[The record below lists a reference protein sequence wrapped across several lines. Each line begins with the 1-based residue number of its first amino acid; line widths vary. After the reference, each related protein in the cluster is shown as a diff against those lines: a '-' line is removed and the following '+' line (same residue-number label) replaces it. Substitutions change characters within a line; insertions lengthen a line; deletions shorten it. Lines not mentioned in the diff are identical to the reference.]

1 MKNKLLLLSGTGISR
16 LGDFMYLV
24 ALNVMV
30 LHSTNSPAA
39 VAGLWIVGPIAT
51 VVTKIW
57 SGSIVDRLNK
67 RSIMLITD
75 IIRAV
80 LIGCVPLFDSI
91 WAIYIFIFL
100 TRIATSFFDPAS
112 LTYKTMLIRA
122 EERAQFN
129 AWNSLFTNGA
139 FIIGPALAG
148 ILLTTYSA
156 SFVIYCN
163 SLSFLLSTILI
174 YFLPNITLQTKQN
187 EEVANTFVQT
197 LRSDWKQVF
206 SFARTET
213 YIILI
218 FVLFQATMLVS
229 MALDSQEVVFTNQ
242 VLFLSVMEYS
252 MLVSITGAAYIF
264 GSFLVSLFAKR
275 LPIQHCIG
283 FGTIFTAI
291 GYVIFA
297 FSNSFIVAAGGFI
310 LLGISSSFAGTGFI
324 TFYQNNIPVHMIGR
338 IDSVFDSIKSFIQI
352 FFILAIGASAQ
363 FLSVQ
368 ITVISSSLLI
378 LFLSCLLA
386 IRVMTP
392 SREKYF
398 KATESSLEY

>member
-1 MKNKLLLLSGTGISR
+1 
-16 LGDFMYLV
+16 MYLI

-112 LTYKTMLIRA
+112 FSYKTMLIPA

-129 AWNSLFTNGA
+129 AWSSFCTSG
-139 FIIGPALAG
+139 
-148 ILLTTYSA
+148 LLLSVQLLLEYFSPRTQHP
-156 SFVIYCN
+156 FVIYCN

-174 YFLPNITLQTKQN
+174 YFLPNITLQTKQS

-218 FVLFQATMLVS
+218 FVLFQATMLVA
-229 MALDSQEVVFTNQ
+229 MALDSQEVVLQDKYCFNR
-242 VLFLSVMEYS
+242 Y
-252 MLVSITGAAYIF
+252 
-264 GSFLVSLFAKR
+264 R
-275 LPIQHCIG
+275 IQYAC
-283 FGTIFTAI
+283 
-291 GYVIFA
+291 
-297 FSNSFIVAAGGFI
+297 
-310 LLGISSSFAGTGFI
+310 
-324 TFYQNNIPVHMIGR
+324 
-338 IDSVFDSIKSFIQI
+338 
-352 FFILAIGASAQ
+352 
-363 FLSVQ
+363 
-368 ITVISSSLLI
+368 
-378 LFLSCLLA
+378 
-386 IRVMTP
+386 
-392 SREKYF
+392 
-398 KATESSLEY
+398 

>member
-16 LGDFMYLV
+16 LGDFMYLI

-75 IIRAV
+75 IIRAI

-112 LTYKTMLIRA
+112 FSYKTMLIPA

-129 AWNSLFTNGA
+129 AWSSFCTSGA

-148 ILLTTYSA
+148 ILLTTHSA

-174 YFLPNITLQTKQN
+174 YFLPNITLQTKQS

-206 SFARTET
+206 HSLELKRTLFSYSFYFKRLCLSLWH
-213 YIILI
+213 LI
-218 FVLFQATMLVS
+218 HKKLFYKTSTVLT
-229 MALDSQEVVFTNQ
+229 DI
-242 VLFLSVMEYS
+242 EYS
-252 MLVSITGAAYIF
+252 MLVSITGAAYVS
-264 GSFLVSLFAKR
+264 GSFLSLYLPNVYQFNIVS
-275 LPIQHCIG
+275 
-283 FGTIFTAI
+283 
-291 GYVIFA
+291 
-297 FSNSFIVAAGGFI
+297 
-310 LLGISSSFAGTGFI
+310 
-324 TFYQNNIPVHMIGR
+324 
-338 IDSVFDSIKSFIQI
+338 D
-352 FFILAIGASAQ
+352 
-363 FLSVQ
+363 
-368 ITVISSSLLI
+368 
-378 LFLSCLLA
+378 
-386 IRVMTP
+386 
-392 SREKYF
+392 
-398 KATESSLEY
+398 

>member
-16 LGDFMYLV
+16 LGDFMYLI
-24 ALNVMV
+24 ALNLMV
-30 LHSTNSPAA
+30 LNSTNSPAA

-75 IIRAV
+75 IIRAA
-80 LIGCVPLFDSI
+80 LIGCIPLFDSI
-91 WAIYIFIFL
+91 WAIYMFIFL

-112 LTYKTMLIRA
+112 FTYKTMLIRA

-129 AWNSLFTNGA
+129 AWNSLCTNGA

-156 SFVIYCN
+156 AFVIYCN

-229 MALDSQEVVFTNQ
+229 MALDSQEVVFTRQ
-242 VLFLSVMEYS
+242 VLFLTDIEYS
-252 MLVSITGAAYIF
+252 MLVSITGAAYVS

-283 FGTIFTAI
+283 LGMIFTAI

-324 TFYQNNIPVHMIGR
+324 TFYQNNIPIYMIGR
-338 IDSVFDSIKSFIQI
+338 IDSVFDSIKNFIQI
-352 FFILAIGASAQ
+352 FFVLAIGA
-363 FLSVQ
+363 
-368 ITVISSSLLI
+368 
-378 LFLSCLLA
+378 
-386 IRVMTP
+386 
-392 SREKYF
+392 
-398 KATESSLEY
+398 